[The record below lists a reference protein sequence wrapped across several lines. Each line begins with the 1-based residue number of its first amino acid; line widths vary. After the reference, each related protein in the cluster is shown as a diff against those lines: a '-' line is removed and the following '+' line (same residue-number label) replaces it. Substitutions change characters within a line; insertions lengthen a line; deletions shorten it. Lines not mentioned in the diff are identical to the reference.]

1 MNLLILIL
9 EWEYIDTK
17 IADRYIYLF
26 LLMSKKKKKPEKKTS
41 CCQSTNSW
49 TFVTGLTKE
58 LIYL

>member
-26 LLMSKKKKKPEKKTS
+26 LLTSKKKKKNLKKKHPAVNQQIHEPLS
-41 CCQSTNSW
+41 L
-49 TFVTGLTKE
+49 V
-58 LIYL
+58 

>member
-26 LLMSKKKKKPEKKTS
+26 LLMSKKKKPEKKHPAVNQQIHEPLS
-41 CCQSTNSW
+41 L
-49 TFVTGLTKE
+49 V
-58 LIYL
+58 

>member
-26 LLMSKKKKKPEKKTS
+26 LLTSKKKKKKTWKKKHPAVNQQIHEPLS
-41 CCQSTNSW
+41 L
-49 TFVTGLTKE
+49 V
-58 LIYL
+58 